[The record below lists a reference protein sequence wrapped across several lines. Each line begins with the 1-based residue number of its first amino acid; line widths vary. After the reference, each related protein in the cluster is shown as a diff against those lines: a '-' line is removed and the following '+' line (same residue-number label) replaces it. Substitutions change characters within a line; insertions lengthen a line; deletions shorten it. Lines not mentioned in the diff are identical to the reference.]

1 MVDFAGLFAFLKTS
15 AFFFFSAA
23 RLFLKSSVKASEFS
37 SLSARIFEHVRVL
50 VDTWLAAF
58 LTE

>member
-37 SLSARIFEHVRVL
+37 SSPARIFEHERGFVAP
-50 VDTWLAAF
+50 WLAAC